1 MSLLNEIGMKEN
13 KKIIMKSNKKNK
25 ILDNYNPIKDL
36 FQGKTSRRDF
46 LKWVGF
52 STASVTLSACK
63 GPVVKSI
70 PYVVKPEN
78 ITPGIPNYY
87 ASTMIDSFDIGS
99 VLVKTR
105 EGRPIKIEPNFY
117 SEFFNTTSAR
127 IQSSL
132 LSLYDEERLKNPS
145 LKGKKS
151 SWKEIDNYIIQNLK
165 FLSKTKKDIIFLSSS
180 FPSFSTKKLI
190 QDFKKKYPRTKWVT
204 YDPISY
210 SKALDASEE
219 IFGIRGFP
227 IFDLNKSE
235 LIVSFDADFLGD
247 WSPENMAKFYV
258 RKRNPEKNMM
268 QHIQIESNMTITGAN
283 ADIRLSRKPSEI
295 KQMLIE
301 IFQNICLGKLPKD
314 KNAER
319 IASLINKMGS
329 KSVIFSDGDQ
339 ESYELSFLINQKIN
353 SHALQ
358 HDKYIF
364 SKESNDNKF
373 KNFLKDLENE
383 NVGGLFIHNVNP
395 IYSLPFS
402 IYEKVKKCIK
412 KIPLTVS
419 LSMSKDETN
428 EVMDVSAPIPHWLES
443 WGDTYPVTN
452 VYTLIQP
459 TIQCIFNTRQFQD
472 SLVIWSEIQEK
483 NYYEYLKKTWE
494 KNIIPK
500 SNVSSFNE
508 ALFHGV
514 VKIKNHK
521 PISNNFSIN
530 QKRIKKYEKKI
541 VNQKKIK
548 TNFELRLYTKIS
560 IGDGHQYNNPWLQ
573 ELPDPIT
580 RTTWENYL
588 TISYFDANKMGL
600 KNWNSGDG
608 SLNGNCVDLIKN
620 NQTIIQNIPVFIQ
633 PGQALGS
640 LGLAFGYG
648 QKKGKLSKIVHGKNA
663 YRIYEDFFIIQNNIQ
678 IKKVDKIYK
687 FSCVQLHH
695 TMVGRNL
702 VKETDLDIFLNRP
715 KEIWNEKEKVSTHKG
730 MLFPEEI
737 SIWNPNHKKKEKKN
751 GHHFN
756 LSIDLNACIGCGAC
770 VIACHSEN
778 NVPVVGKEEIEKS
791 RDMHWLRI
799 DRYYFSDDDPY
810 SETKNNENNIYEN
823 PKVTFQPIM
832 CQHCDH
838 APCETVCPVGA
849 TSHGKQGQNMM
860 AYNRCIGTRYCANNC
875 PYKVRRFNWFNYV
888 NNQKFDFNMNNA
900 LGKMILNPDVVVR
913 TRGVMEKCSLCI
925 QRTQYVI
932 GIAKKENRKIQD
944 EEFETAC
951 SVSCPT
957 KAITFGDINDPTS
970 LISKKIKNPRSY
982 KLLDFIGVRP
992 NVSYQ
997 LKIRNKNEIEKMK

>member
-1 MSLLNEIGMKEN
+1 
-13 KKIIMKSNKKNK
+13 MKSNKKNNK
-25 ILDNYNPIKDL
+25 ILENYNPIKDL

-105 EGRPIKIEPNFY
+105 EGRPIKIEPNFS

-165 FLSKTKKDIIFLSSS
+165 FLSKTKKDIIFLSYS

-235 LIVSFDADFLGD
+235 LIVSFDADFLGN

-258 RKRNPEKNMM
+258 FKRKPEKNMM

-301 IFQNICLGKLPKD
+301 IFQNICLGKQPKD
-314 KNAER
+314 KNAEKV
-319 IASLINKMGS
+319 ASLINKMGS
-329 KSVIFSDGDQ
+329 KSVIFADGDQ

-358 HDKYIF
+358 NDKYIF

-373 KNFLKDLENE
+373 NNFLKDLENE

-402 IYEKVKKCIK
+402 IYEKVKKFIK

-428 EVMDVSAPIPHWLES
+428 EIMDVSAPIPHWLES

-508 ALFHGV
+508 ALFHGL
-514 VKIKNHK
+514 VKIKNQK

-530 QKRIKKYEKKI
+530 QKKIKKYGKKI
-541 VNQKKIK
+541 VNHNQKKIK
-548 TNFELRLYTKIS
+548 INFELRLYTKIS
-560 IGDGHQYNNPWLQ
+560 MGDGHQYNNPWLQ

-580 RTTWENYL
+580 RTTWDNYL
-588 TISYFDANKMGL
+588 TISYSDANKMEL

-620 NQTIIQNIPVFIQ
+620 NKTIIQNIPVFIQ

-663 YRIYEDFFIIQNNIQ
+663 YRIYEDFFIIQDNIE
-678 IKKVDKIYK
+678 IKKVDRIHK

-702 VKETDLDIFLNRP
+702 VKETDLDIFLNKP
-715 KEIWNEKEKVSTHKG
+715 KEIWNEKEKVSIHKG
-730 MLFPEEI
+730 MIFSEEI
-737 SIWNPNHKKKEKKN
+737 SIWNPNNHKKKEKKN

-770 VIACHSEN
+770 IIACHSEN

-799 DRYYFSDDDPY
+799 DRYYFSDDLS
-810 SETKNNENNIYEN
+810 SETKNNKNNIYEN

-832 CQHCDH
+832 CQHCEH

-849 TSHGKQGQNMM
+849 TTHGEQGQNMM
-860 AYNRCIGTRYCANNC
+860 AYNRCVGTRYCANNC

-944 EEFETAC
+944 EELETAC

-970 LISKKIKNPRSY
+970 LISKKIQNSRSY
-982 KLLDFIGVRP
+982 KLLDFIGIRP

-997 LKIRNKNEIEKMK
+997 LKIRNKNKNEIEKMK

>member
-1 MSLLNEIGMKEN
+1 
-13 KKIIMKSNKKNK
+13 MKSNKKNK

>member
-1 MSLLNEIGMKEN
+1 
-13 KKIIMKSNKKNK
+13 MKSNKKNNK

-36 FQGKTSRRDF
+36 FQEKTSRRDF

-105 EGRPIKIEPNFY
+105 EGRPIKIEPNFS

-165 FLSKTKKDIIFLSSS
+165 YLSKTKKDIIFLSSS

-190 QDFKKKYPRTKWVT
+190 QDFKKKYPRTKWIT

-227 IFDLNKSE
+227 FFDLNKSE

-258 RKRNPEKNMM
+258 FKRNPEKNMM

-301 IFQNICLGKLPKD
+301 IFQNICLGKQPKD
-314 KNAER
+314 KNAEKV
-319 IASLINKMGS
+319 ASLINKMGS
-329 KSVIFSDGDQ
+329 KSVILADGDQ

-353 SHALQ
+353 SHALKN
-358 HDKYIF
+358 DKYIF

-373 KNFLKDLENE
+373 NNFLKDLENE

-395 IYSLPFS
+395 IYSLPLS
-402 IYEKVKKCIK
+402 IYEKVKKFIK

-419 LSMSKDETN
+419 FSMSKDETN
-428 EVMDVSAPIPHWLES
+428 EIMDVSAPIPHWLES

-508 ALFHGV
+508 ALFHGL

-521 PISNNFSIN
+521 LISKNFSIN
-530 QKRIKKYEKKI
+530 QKKINKYGKKI
-541 VNQKKIK
+541 VNHNQKKIK
-548 TNFELRLYTKIS
+548 KNFELRLYTKIS
-560 IGDGHQYNNPWLQ
+560 MGDGHQYNNPWLQ

-580 RTTWENYL
+580 RTTWDNYL
-588 TISYFDANKMGL
+588 TISYSDANKMEL

-620 NQTIIQNIPVFIQ
+620 NKKIIQNIPVFIQ

-663 YRIYEDFFIIQNNIQ
+663 YRIYENFFIIQDNIE
-678 IKKVDKIYK
+678 IKKVNRIHK

-702 VKETDLDIFLNRP
+702 VKETDLDIFLNKP

-737 SIWNPNHKKKEKKN
+737 SIWNPNNNHKKKEKKN

-770 VIACHSEN
+770 IIACHSEN

-799 DRYYFSDDDPY
+799 DRYYFSDDPS

-849 TSHGKQGQNMM
+849 TSHGEQGQNMM
-860 AYNRCIGTRYCANNC
+860 AYNRCVGTRYCANNC

-888 NNQKFDFNMNNA
+888 NNQKFDFNMNNS

-982 KLLDFIGVRP
+982 KLLDFIGIRP

-997 LKIRNKNEIEKMK
+997 LKIRNKNKNEIEKMK

>member
-1 MSLLNEIGMKEN
+1 MKKQI
-13 KKIIMKSNKKNK
+13 KKLFMKSNKKNK

-105 EGRPIKIEPNFY
+105 EGRPIKIEPNFS
-117 SEFFNTTSAR
+117 SEFFHTTSAR

-165 FLSKTKKDIIFLSSS
+165 YLSKIKKDIIFLSSS

-210 SKALDASEE
+210 SKALDASEK

-227 IFDLNKSE
+227 IFDWNKLE

-258 RKRNPEKNMM
+258 SRRKPKKGMM

-301 IFQNICLGKLPKD
+301 IFQNICLGKQIKD
-314 KNAER
+314 KNAKKV
-319 IASLINKMGS
+319 ASLINKMGS
-329 KSVIFSDGDQ
+329 KSVIFADGDQ

-358 HDKYIF
+358 KDKYIF

-373 KNFLKDLENE
+373 NNFLKDLENE
-383 NVGGLFIHNVNP
+383 NIGGLFIHNVNP
-395 IYSLPFS
+395 IYSLPLS
-402 IYEKVKKCIK
+402 IYKKVKQFIK

-508 ALFHGV
+508 ALFYGV

-521 PISNNFSIN
+521 PISKNFSIN
-530 QKRIKKYEKKI
+530 QKEIKKYEKKI
-541 VNQKKIK
+541 VKEKKIK

-560 IGDGHQYNNPWLQ
+560 MGDGHQYNNPWLQ

-580 RTTWENYL
+580 RTTWGNYL
-588 TISYFDANKMGL
+588 TISYSDANKMEL

-620 NQTIIQNIPVFIQ
+620 NQNIIQNIPVFIQ

-648 QKKGKLSKIVHGKNA
+648 QKKGKLSNIVYGKNA
-663 YRIYEDFFIIQNNIQ
+663 YRIYENFFIIQDNIE
-678 IKKVDKIYK
+678 IKKVDRIHK

-702 VKETDLDIFLNRP
+702 VKETDLDIFLNKP
-715 KEIWNEKEKVSTHKG
+715 KEIWNEKEKISTHKG

-737 SIWNPNHKKKEKKN
+737 SIWNPNNHKNKGKKN

-770 VIACHSEN
+770 IIACHSEN
-778 NVPVVGKEEIEKS
+778 NVPVVGKEEIEKY

-799 DRYYFSDDDPY
+799 DRYYFSDDPS
-810 SETKNNENNIYEN
+810 SETNNNENNIYKN

-849 TSHGKQGQNMM
+849 TSHGEQGQNMM
-860 AYNRCIGTRYCANNC
+860 TYNRCIGTRYCANNC

-932 GIAKKENRKIQD
+932 GIAKKEHRKIQD

-957 KAITFGDINDPTS
+957 QAITFGDINDPTS
-970 LISKKIKNPRSY
+970 LISKKIKNSRSY

-997 LKIRNKNEIEKMK
+997 LKIRNRNETEKMK

>member
-1 MSLLNEIGMKEN
+1 
-13 KKIIMKSNKKNK
+13 MKSNK
-25 ILDNYNPIKDL
+25 DNYNPIKDL
-36 FQGKTSRRDF
+36 FQEKTSRRDF
-46 LKWVGF
+46 LKWIGF

-63 GPVVKSI
+63 GPVIKSI

-105 EGRPIKIEPNFY
+105 EGRPIKIEPNSS

-132 LSLYDEERLKNPS
+132 LSLYDEERLKNPF

-165 FLSKTKKDIIFLSSS
+165 SLSKTKKDIIFLSYS

-190 QDFKKKYPRTKWVT
+190 QDFKKKYPRTKWIT

-210 SKALDASEE
+210 SKALDASKE

-247 WSPENMAKFYV
+247 WSPENMANFYV
-258 RKRNPEKNMM
+258 SKRNPEKNMM

-295 KQMLIE
+295 KKMLIE
-301 IFQNICLGKLPKD
+301 IFQNICLGKKTKD
-314 KNAER
+314 KNSEE

-329 KSVIFSDGDQ
+329 KSVIFADGDQ

-358 HDKYIF
+358 NDKYFF

-373 KNFLKDLENE
+373 NNFLKDLENE

-395 IYSLPFS
+395 IYSLPLS
-402 IYEKVKKCIK
+402 IYEKVKKFIK

-428 EVMDVSAPIPHWLES
+428 EMMDVLAPIPHWLES

-472 SLVIWSEIQEK
+472 SLVIWGEIQEK
-483 NYYEYLKKTWE
+483 NYYEFLKKTWE
-494 KNIIPK
+494 KDIIPK

-521 PISNNFSIN
+521 QPISNNFSIN
-530 QKRIKKYEKKI
+530 QKKIKKYGKKI
-541 VNQKKIK
+541 VNQEKIK
-548 TNFELRLYTKIS
+548 KYFELRLYTKIS
-560 IGDGHQYNNPWLQ
+560 MGDGHQHNNPWLQ

-580 RTTWENYL
+580 RTTWDNYL
-588 TISYFDANKMGL
+588 TISYYDANKMEL
-600 KNWNSGDG
+600 KNWNSGNG
-608 SLNGNCVDLIKN
+608 SLNGNCVDLMKN
-620 NQTIIQNIPVFIQ
+620 NKTIIQNIPVFIQ

-663 YRIYEDFFIIQNNIQ
+663 YRIYENFFIIQDNIE
-678 IKKVDKIYK
+678 IKKVDRIHK

-702 VKETDLDIFLNRP
+702 VKETDLDIFLNKP
-715 KEIWNEKEKVSTHKG
+715 KEIWNEEEKVLTHKG
-730 MLFPEEI
+730 FLFPEEI
-737 SIWNPNHKKKEKKN
+737 SIWNPNNQKKKEKKN

-770 VIACHSEN
+770 IIACHSEN

-799 DRYYFSDDDPY
+799 DRYYFSDDPS
-810 SETKNNENNIYEN
+810 SETSNNENNIYEN
-823 PKVTFQPIM
+823 PKVNFQPIM

-860 AYNRCIGTRYCANNC
+860 AYNRCVGTRYCANNC

-888 NNQKFDFNMNNA
+888 NNKKFDFNMNNA

-951 SVSCPT
+951 SISCPT

-970 LISKKIKNPRSY
+970 LISKKIKNSRSY

-997 LKIRNKNEIEKMK
+997 LKIRNKNKNEIGKMK

>member
-1 MSLLNEIGMKEN
+1 
-13 KKIIMKSNKKNK
+13 MKSNK
-25 ILDNYNPIKDL
+25 DNYNPIKDL
-36 FQGKTSRRDF
+36 FQEKTSRRDF
-46 LKWVGF
+46 LKWIGF

-63 GPVVKSI
+63 GPVIKSI

-105 EGRPIKIEPNFY
+105 EGRPIKIEPNSS

-132 LSLYDEERLKNPS
+132 LSLYDEERLKNPF

-165 FLSKTKKDIIFLSSS
+165 SLSKTKKDIIFLSYS

-190 QDFKKKYPRTKWVT
+190 QDFKKKYPRTKWIT

-210 SKALDASEE
+210 SKALDASKE

-247 WSPENMAKFYV
+247 WSPENMANFYV
-258 RKRNPEKNMM
+258 SKRNPEKNMM

-295 KQMLIE
+295 KKMLIE
-301 IFQNICLGKLPKD
+301 IFQNICLGKKTKD
-314 KNAER
+314 KNSEE

-329 KSVIFSDGDQ
+329 KSVIFADGDQ

-358 HDKYIF
+358 NDKYFF

-373 KNFLKDLENE
+373 NNFLKDLENE

-395 IYSLPFS
+395 IYSLPLS
-402 IYEKVKKCIK
+402 IYEKVKKFIK

-428 EVMDVSAPIPHWLES
+428 EMMDVLAPIPHWLES

-472 SLVIWSEIQEK
+472 SLVIWGEIQEK
-483 NYYEYLKKTWE
+483 NYYEFLKKTWE
-494 KNIIPK
+494 KDIIPK

-521 PISNNFSIN
+521 QPISNNFSIN
-530 QKRIKKYEKKI
+530 QKKIKKYGKKI
-541 VNQKKIK
+541 VKQEKIK
-548 TNFELRLYTKIS
+548 KYFELRLYTKIS
-560 IGDGHQYNNPWLQ
+560 MGDGHQHNNPWLQ

-580 RTTWENYL
+580 RTTWDNYL
-588 TISYFDANKMGL
+588 TISYYDANKMEL
-600 KNWNSGDG
+600 KNWNSGNG
-608 SLNGNCVDLIKN
+608 SLNGNCVDLMKN
-620 NQTIIQNIPVFIQ
+620 NKTIIQNIPVFIQ

-663 YRIYEDFFIIQNNIQ
+663 YRIYENFFIIQDNIE
-678 IKKVDKIYK
+678 IKKVDRIHK

-702 VKETDLDIFLNRP
+702 VKETDLDIFLNKP
-715 KEIWNEKEKVSTHKG
+715 KEIWNEEEKVLTHKG
-730 MLFPEEI
+730 LLFPEEI
-737 SIWNPNHKKKEKKN
+737 SIWNPNNQKKKEKKN

-770 VIACHSEN
+770 IIACHSEN

-799 DRYYFSDDDPY
+799 DRYYFSDDPS
-810 SETKNNENNIYEN
+810 SETSNNENNIYEN
-823 PKVTFQPIM
+823 PKVNFQPIM

-860 AYNRCIGTRYCANNC
+860 AYNRCVGTRYCANNC

-888 NNQKFDFNMNNA
+888 NNKKFDFNMNNA

-951 SVSCPT
+951 SISCPT

-970 LISKKIKNPRSY
+970 LISKKIKNSRSY

-997 LKIRNKNEIEKMK
+997 LKIRNKNKNEIGKMK